1 MRILSF
7 IILLA
12 ALLVPDQKTESPH
25 GAGFKVSCKTCH
37 SSKGW
42 QIDKEIYSFDH
53 NKTRMP
59 LTGSHTGTNCRLCH
73 TSLVFSAAKRECYQ
87 CHNDIHQNTVGPDCN
102 RCHTPVSWLVTNI
115 EAIHRTSRFPL
126 LGAHKTAG
134 CIDCHKS
141 ESYARYDVPGVL
153 CIDCHRADYNSAE
166 NPNHVQAGFSEDCST
181 CHPVNSLQWQGAG
194 FNHSFFPLEQSHS
207 NVKCVDCHTTGNYA
221 DAKPECI
228 SCHLKDYTS
237 TTSPDHVTAK
247 ISTVCQDCHSLT
259 PGWIPTTFD
268 HSAFPLKLGH
278 STPACIDCHVNGNYT
293 AISPDCYLCHTP
305 DYNATTNPN
314 HVTANYSKT
323 CQTCHTLNPGWKPAA
338 FNHGSFPLTQG
349 HSAVACV
356 DCHMNGNFTNTS
368 TDCYSCHK
376 TDYNNTTNP
385 NHASTGFP
393 TSCIQCHTTS
403 PGWKP
408 AGFNHGSFP
417 LTLGHSTLKC
427 ADCHIG
433 GNYTNTS
440 ADCYSCHQTDYNAT
454 TVPNHKTAGFPTT
467 CSQCHSTNPGWKP
480 ASFSHT
486 KFPLTLG
493 HATPT
498 CTDCHKN
505 GNYTTTPT
513 DCYSCHVNDY
523 NTSTNP
529 SHKTLAFSTVCSQC
543 HTTNPGWQPAS
554 YTQHDVQMFP
564 IYSGKHK
571 GRWTVCSDC
580 HTNPANYQLFDCKR
594 CHTDAHR
601 GKNYTNAQCYE
612 CHPRGTAG

>member
-59 LTGSHTGTNCRLCH
+59 LTGSHAGTNCRLCH
-73 TSLVFSAAKRECYQ
+73 TSLVFSTAKKECYQ

-115 EAIHRTSRFPL
+115 EAMHRTSRFPL

-166 NPNHVQAGFSEDCST
+166 NPNHVQAAFSEDCSA

-194 FNHSFFPLEQSHS
+194 FNHAFFPLEQSHS

-221 DAKPECI
+221 DAKPECF

-237 TTSPDHVTAK
+237 TTSPDHVVAK
-247 ISTVCQDCHSLT
+247 ISTVCQDCHSLS
-259 PGWIPTTFD
+259 PGWTPTTFD
-268 HSAFPLKLGH
+268 HSAFPLNLGH
-278 STPACIDCHVNGNYT
+278 STPACVDCHVGGNYT
-293 AISPDCYLCHTP
+293 AIPSDCYLCHAP
-305 DYNATTNPN
+305 DYNSTANPN

-323 CQTCHTLNPGWKPAA
+323 CQTCHTLNPGWKPAV

-349 HSAVACV
+349 HAAIACT
-356 DCHMNGNFTNTS
+356 DCHKDGNYSATS
-368 TDCYSCHK
+368 ADCYSCHQA
-376 TDYNNTTNP
+376 DYNNSTNP
-385 NHASTGFP
+385 NHAAAGFP
-393 TSCIQCHTTS
+393 TACIQCHTTS

-433 GNYTNTS
+433 GNYISTS
-440 ADCYSCHQTDYNAT
+440 AECYSCHQAEYNAT
-454 TVPNHKTAGFPTT
+454 INPNHKTAGFPTA
-467 CSQCHSTNPGWKP
+467 CGQCHSTTPGWKP
-480 ASFSHT
+480 ASFNHT

-493 HATPT
+493 HATPA
-498 CTDCHKN
+498 CTDCHIN

-523 NTSTNP
+523 NASTNP

-564 IYSGKHK
+564 IYSGNHK

-612 CHPRGTAG
+612 CHPRGTGG